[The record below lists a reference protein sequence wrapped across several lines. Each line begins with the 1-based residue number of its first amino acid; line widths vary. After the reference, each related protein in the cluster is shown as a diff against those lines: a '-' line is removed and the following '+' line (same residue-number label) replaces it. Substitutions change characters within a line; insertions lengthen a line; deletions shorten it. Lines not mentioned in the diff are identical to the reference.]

1 MQLNPFLL
9 LTVGLAGGVGA
20 VLRFW
25 LAPIQGWLPWGTL
38 LANTLASAFAGF
50 IVVSFDSASFLE
62 VSLVAGLAGG
72 LSTLST
78 FAGQTYDLLKTKR
91 WLAAATYTLAS
102 FVIPSTAVAAIA
114 MFV

>member
-20 VLRFW
+20 VMRYA
-25 LAPIQGWLPWGTL
+25 LAAIQGWLPWGTL
-38 LANTLASAFAGF
+38 IANTVASAFGAA
-50 IVVSFDSASFLE
+50 IVVFFDSASFLE

-78 FAGQTYDLLKTKR
+78 YAGQTYQMLRTKQ
-91 WLAAATYTLAS
+91 LAQAVVYTMAS
-102 FVIPSTAVAAIA
+102 FVIPSTAVFAVALFA
-114 MFV
+114 

>member
-1 MQLNPFLL
+1 MTFDPLVLL
-9 LTVGLAGGVGA
+9 AVALAGGLGS

-38 LANTLASAFAGF
+38 LANTAASAVAAFVLVQFG
-50 IVVSFDSASFLE
+50 SASLLE
-62 VSLVAGLAGG
+62 IALVSGFAGG

-78 FAGQTYDLLKTKR
+78 FASQTYDFLRTRL
-91 WLAAATYTLAS
+91 WIQAAAYVLAS
-102 FVIPSTAVAAIA
+102 FLIPSTAVAAIA